1 MSAKCKCTC
10 TTVKGTQCSI
20 NARAKKKYCGHHEP
34 CKRQWIN
41 PPARHVSSH
50 IGSKKMNWTI
60 VLNKKSAYGPVL
72 IAQNVNIHYLRKGK
86 NRKEAPSSTVA
97 VLMTKARF
105 DFLKR
110 ETHEGAF
117 GWDYGEVSET
127 RIPVV
132 KDAEFVGDERVFFIF
147 KFPYDMFGDNAQFI
161 PYDAVVDISLPVGTY
176 PLWADRWFIQA
187 MKTANPQYIVELNKH
202 GVINNYTNPAR
213 LVTKFRTSFRNKT
226 VFSILQET
234 KNGVHPTREFPM
246 VNNLPFNDGGLWDD
260 PSPEYQRI
268 VTGFASDCFEG
279 FRLVVFPVWGQH
291 HAAMVFYSHKDNV
304 SMSPESLLSLLPDIG
319 KLFKKYKLIA
329 WIDRLKYFVNLR
341 AIYGTCAS

>member
-1 MSAKCKCTC
+1 
-10 TTVKGTQCSI
+10 
-20 NARAKKKYCGHHEP
+20 
-34 CKRQWIN
+34 
-41 PPARHVSSH
+41 
-50 IGSKKMNWTI
+50 
-60 VLNKKSAYGPVL
+60 
-72 IAQNVNIHYLRKGK
+72 
-86 NRKEAPSSTVA
+86 
-97 VLMTKARF
+97 MTKARF

-127 RIPVV
+127 RVPVV
-132 KDAEFVGDERVFFIF
+132 KDAEFVGDERVFFVF

-234 KNGVHPTREFPM
+234 KNGVHPTR
-246 VNNLPFNDGGLWDD
+246 V
-260 PSPEYQRI
+260 Y
-268 VTGFASDCFEG
+268 
-279 FRLVVFPVWGQH
+279 PVWGQH